1 MAAKHGVSAIG
12 IVAAHGISG
21 TRMRAGRYLCVGA
34 IPAGVHALVTIYD
47 ALHTAVVACSHH
59 HLIANIQRAIVIVV
73 MSWADGSVLHI
84 TLISGLRYDN
94 TASDSHIATLA
105 IVATADA
112 GCALATRSRYLL
124 S

>member
-1 MAAKHGVSAIG
+1 
-12 IVAAHGISG
+12 
-21 TRMRAGRYLCVGA
+21 
-34 IPAGVHALVTIYD
+34 
-47 ALHTAVVACSHH
+47 
-59 HLIANIQRAIVIVV
+59 